1 MSDAHFIETIIGVGI
16 LLFAAKL
23 MAELF
28 LRLKL
33 PIVLGELIA
42 GMVVGPFALGGL
54 EIIDGKQLLQI
65 NDEIRV
71 LGEMGAIVILF
82 MAGLEMTPKEFL
94 KGGKAAFVVG
104 TLGVV
109 IPFFAGLAVFQLFGF
124 DVLQSML
131 IATALTATSI
141 AISIQVLN
149 EFGKIKT
156 PEARLI
162 IGAAIVDDILAIA
175 VLSVVTSMAGSEGGV
190 DDIDITEI
198 TITIL
203 KVLGF
208 FAIMLVVA
216 VVVIPKIIT
225 PRLWKA
231 KGSVEGIAT
240 AAFFGAAALAG
251 SIGLSPIVGAF
262 AVGMALSTTKVFEK
276 IENYIGKIGLIFA
289 PLFFA
294 IMLIVAVVVIPKV
307 ITPRIWKAKGSVEG
321 IATAAFF
328 GAAALAG
335 SIGLSPIVGAFA
347 VGMALSTTKVFD
359 KIENYVGKIGL
370 IFAPLFFAIIGA
382 QVDLRAVDLNI
393 LALSA
398 VIVIIAVTTK
408 LFGCGLPA
416 MYFLKSKQK
425 GLRVGIGM
433 ISRGEVGLIVAGVG
447 ITAGILTSEVY
458 STIIIMVVVT
468 TIITPIWLKIEYRKE
483 QKNDKNESNK
493 TVKQKSE

>member
-1 MSDAHFIETIIGVGI
+1 MSEAHFIETIIGVGI

-42 GMVVGPFALGGL
+42 GMIVGPFALGGL
-54 EIIDGKQLLQI
+54 QIIDGKQLLQI
-65 NDEIRV
+65 NDEIKI

-94 KGGKAAFVVG
+94 KGGKAAFIVG

-109 IPFFAGLAVFQLFGF
+109 IPFFIGLAVFQLFGF
-124 DVLQSML
+124 DALQSML

-141 AISIQVLN
+141 AISIQVLS
-149 EFGKIKT
+149 EFGKLKT

-175 VLSVVTSMAGSEGGV
+175 VLSVVTSIAGSDGGV
-190 DDIDITEI
+190 DNIDITEV

-203 KVLGF
+203 QVLGF
-208 FAIMLVVA
+208 FAIMLIVS

-225 PRLWKA
+225 PRIWKA

-276 IENYIGKIGLIFA
+276 IENY
-289 PLFFA
+289 
-294 IMLIVAVVVIPKV
+294 
-307 ITPRIWKAKGSVEG
+307 VE
-321 IATAAFF
+321 
-328 GAAALAG
+328 
-335 SIGLSPIVGAFA
+335 
-347 VGMALSTTKVFD
+347 
-359 KIENYVGKIGL
+359 KIGL

-398 VIVIIAVTTK
+398 VIVVVAVTTK

-416 MYFLKSKQK
+416 MYFLKSKQR

-483 QKNDKNESNK
+483 QKNDNNESNK
-493 TVKQKSE
+493 TIEPKSE

>member
-1 MSDAHFIETIIGVGI
+1 MSEAQFIETIIGVGI

-42 GMVVGPFALGGL
+42 GMIVGPFALGGL
-54 EIIDGKQLLQI
+54 QIMDGKQLLQI
-65 NDEIRV
+65 NDEIKI

-109 IPFFAGLAVFQLFGF
+109 IPFFVGLAVFQFFGF
-124 DVLQSML
+124 DALQSML

-141 AISIQVLN
+141 AISIQVLS

-175 VLSVVTSMAGSEGGV
+175 VLSVVTSIAGSDGGV
-190 DDIDITEI
+190 ANIDITEI
-198 TITIL
+198 VITIL
-203 KVLGF
+203 QVLG
-208 FAIMLVVA
+208 
-216 VVVIPKIIT
+216 
-225 PRLWKA
+225 
-231 KGSVEGIAT
+231 
-240 AAFFGAAALAG
+240 
-251 SIGLSPIVGAF
+251 
-262 AVGMALSTTKVFEK
+262 
-276 IENYIGKIGLIFA
+276 
-289 PLFFA
+289 FFA

-393 LALSA
+393 MILSA
-398 VIVIIAVTTK
+398 AIIVVAVTTK

-416 MYFLKSKQK
+416 MYFLKSKQQ

-447 ITAGILTSEVY
+447 VTAGILTSEVY

-483 QKNDKNESNK
+483 QKNDNNESNK
-493 TVKQKSE
+493 TIEPKSE

>member
-42 GMVVGPFALGGL
+42 GMIVGPFALGGL
-54 EIIDGKQLLQI
+54 QIIDGKQLLQI
-65 NDEIRV
+65 NDEIRI

-109 IPFFAGLAVFQLFGF
+109 IPFFVGLAVFQFFGF
-124 DVLQSML
+124 DALQSML

-175 VLSVVTSMAGSEGGV
+175 VLSVVTSIAGSDGGV
-190 DDIDITEI
+190 DNIDITEV

-203 KVLGF
+203 QVLG
-208 FAIMLVVA
+208 
-216 VVVIPKIIT
+216 
-225 PRLWKA
+225 
-231 KGSVEGIAT
+231 
-240 AAFFGAAALAG
+240 
-251 SIGLSPIVGAF
+251 
-262 AVGMALSTTKVFEK
+262 
-276 IENYIGKIGLIFA
+276 
-289 PLFFA
+289 FFA
-294 IMLIVAVVVIPKV
+294 IMLIVAVVIIPKV
-307 ITPRIWKAKGSVEG
+307 ITPRLWKAKGSVEG

-382 QVDLRAVDLNI
+382 QVDLRAVNLEI
-393 LALSA
+393 LLLSA
-398 VIVIIAVTTK
+398 IIVAVAVTTK

-416 MYFLKSKQK
+416 MYFLKSKQQ

-447 ITAGILTSEVY
+447 VTAGILENDVY
-458 STIIIMVVVT
+458 STIIIMVLVT

-483 QKNDKNESNK
+483 QRKGDNESNK
-493 TVKQKSE
+493 TIESKSE